1 MKRRMKVRAFRTA
14 IETGIFQWR
23 CENQKWVFWNGDL
36 GSDKVG
42 KLACE
47 MS

>member
-23 CENQKWVFWNGDL
+23 CENRKCI
-36 GSDKVG
+36 SDKLG
-42 KLACE
+42 KLASE
-47 MS
+47 MSR